1 MLTQERLLQVIAYDK
16 GSGVFTR
23 LDSGEATGTVN
34 GRGYVCLKIDGK
46 NYLAHRLAWLYIY
59 GSWPENYLDH
69 IDRDKTNN
77 RIQNLRNVTNS
88 QNQRNVEESSS
99 RGVWFD
105 SARGKFTAR
114 IKIMGKL
121 KFLGRFTSFEAA
133 KAAYDHANLEL
144 KPT

>member
-16 GSGVFTR
+16 DTGVFTR
-23 LDSGEATGTVN
+23 LDSGKPTGTVN
-34 GRGYVCLKIDGK
+34 NRGYVCLKVDGK
-46 NYLAHRLAWLYIY
+46 SYLAHRLAWLYVY
-59 GSWPENYLDH
+59 GVWPENYTDH
-69 IDRDKTNN
+69 IDRNKTNN
-77 RIQNLRNVTNS
+77 SIQNLRDVTNS
-88 QNQRNVEESSS
+88 QNQRNVAESSS

-105 SARGKFTAR
+105 SSRGKFTAR

-133 KAAYDHANLEL
+133 KAAYDSANLEL